1 MIAEEVNGLIL
12 GWMMV
17 SDVKVVSV
25 ELKTLESRR
34 HSRCLHIHSQGELE
48 VRTFSLR
55 GIKNLVTH
63 SLFHLCKSSEH
74 KYVISVYLNMAP
86 GEENRLLNQVT
97 KKKVIT
103 TCQKPPCQRKDRVDL
118 QQSLKSC
125 LGGGGLITL
134 SLKCNLPLT
143 VFLIFFL
150 FICLFLNH
158 TQRCSGHLIHIEGI
172 TPDWAHWAIC
182 CVVDR
187 VQVSHV

>member
-1 MIAEEVNGLIL
+1 
-12 GWMMV
+12 MV

-97 KKKVIT
+97 KKSDNNLSKT
-103 TCQKPPCQRKDRVDL
+103 SMSKKR
-118 QQSLKSC
+118 QS
-125 LGGGGLITL
+125 
-134 SLKCNLPLT
+134 
-143 VFLIFFL
+143 
-150 FICLFLNH
+150 
-158 TQRCSGHLIHIEGI
+158 
-172 TPDWAHWAIC
+172 
-182 CVVDR
+182 
-187 VQVSHV
+187 